1 MSKYANFYNSDKSP
15 IVTGWAEYGTVE
27 EMTNITSLIITK
39 WYAEY
44 LEKKKSE
51 RIKMKEN
58 TTAKALKGIGIAIM
72 ALSFIGALIVGSET
86 TNELIPITFI
96 VSGVVSGTMFIGF
109 GEIIN
114 LLQKNVN
121 KQDDL
126 LRYLKDNSSK
136 ENNAP
141 KTVLQDIEDNLPNM

>member
-1 MSKYANFYNSDKSP
+1 
-15 IVTGWAEYGTVE
+15 
-27 EMTNITSLIITK
+27 
-39 WYAEY
+39 
-44 LEKKKSE
+44 
-51 RIKMKEN
+51 MKEN
-58 TTAKALKGIGIAIM
+58 TTAKVLKGIGIAIM
-72 ALSFIGALIVGSET
+72 ALCFIGALIVESET

-96 VSGVVSGTMFIGF
+96 VSGIISGTMFIGF

-121 KQDDL
+121 KQDDIL
-126 LRYLKDNSSK
+126 QYLKANSSK